1 MPRPAVR
8 LLWLGR
14 LQYAELLALQER
26 WLRRMQAEP
35 GTEASL
41 GTEAGALLLCEPAGP
56 VYTAGLR
63 GGLTPEDTAR
73 LRALG
78 AEVRATGRGGLAT
91 FHGPGQLLCHPVL
104 DLRHLG
110 LRLRTH
116 VAALEAC
123 AVRLCEL
130 LGLRGVRARPPP
142 YTGVWQGECKI
153 CAIGVRCGRHITS
166 HGLALNCCTDLTCR
180 ESCSSSLALISVA
193 METTNRTETW
203 YESLHAVL
211 KALNATLHNNLL
223 CRPGPQL
230 GPGPDNQTEE
240 RRASLPGRDDNSYM
254 YILFVMF
261 LFAVTVG
268 SLILGYTRSR
278 KVDKRSD
285 PYHVYIKNRVSMI

>member
-166 HGLALNCCTDLTCR
+166 HGLALNCCTDLTWFEHIVPCGLVGTGVT
-180 ESCSSSLALISVA
+180 SLSKELQ
-193 METTNRTETW
+193 R
-203 YESLHAVL
+203 H
-211 KALNATLHNNLL
+211 
-223 CRPGPQL
+223 
-230 GPGPDNQTEE
+230 
-240 RRASLPGRDDNSYM
+240 
-254 YILFVMF
+254 
-261 LFAVTVG
+261 VTVDEVMPHFLVAFKEIYKCT
-268 SLILGYTRSR
+268 LILEDSL
-278 KVDKRSD
+278 K
-285 PYHVYIKNRVSMI
+285 